1 MNSIRDILPKLQS
14 KAQEKF
20 LIILITT
27 IMVLCGKVNFTNLSR
42 YSEIHERTY
51 RRQYLR
57 SYNFIKSNA
66 QIIKQAIS
74 ASARQIIA
82 IDCSFVPKSGRATY
96 GIEYFWNGSAGS
108 AEKGLEISVVSI
120 VDVDAK
126 QGYALS
132 VQQTPP
138 ANPESETT
146 RIDRYLE
153 HLQATYPYL
162 PKSTHYVVNDGF
174 YSKIKWVDGV
184 TALNLDVIG
193 KLRCDA
199 DLRYVYTGE
208 QKPRGRK
215 RKYDGKVDLTD
226 VSRMT
231 FVAEIEPKLSLYT
244 VTVWSLRLKRKV
256 RLAYLMDKRNP
267 SRTGHILLFSTDINI
282 DAKDILTF
290 YKSRFQIEFIFRDAK
305 QFTGLADCQARD
317 FTKLDFHFN
326 ACLMAL
332 NLAKL
337 QAWQSHQSAHPDI
350 PFVFSMASYKRLALN
365 QHLLDRFISLLD
377 LEPTLIKS
385 HPNFHK
391 LCSYGVIAS

>member
-1 MNSIRDILPKLQS
+1 
-14 KAQEKF
+14 
-20 LIILITT
+20 
-27 IMVLCGKVNFTNLSR
+27 MVLCGRVNFTNLSR
-42 YSEIHERTY
+42 YSEINERTY
-51 RRQYLR
+51 RRQYSR
-57 SYNFIKSNA
+57 SYNFIRSNA
-66 QIIKQAIS
+66 QVIEKAIS
-74 ASARQIIA
+74 ASARQMIA
-82 IDCSFVPKSGRATY
+82 IDCSFVPKSGKATY

-138 ANPESETT
+138 ARPESETT

-162 PKSTHYVVNDGF
+162 PIAAHYVVNDGF

-184 TALNLDVIG
+184 KALNLDVIG

-199 DLRYVYTGE
+199 DLRYDYTGV

-231 FVAEIEPKLSLYT
+231 FVTEIEPKLHLYT
-244 VTVWSLRLKRKV
+244 VVVWSLSLKRKV
-256 RLAYLMDKRNP
+256 RLAYLLDSRNP
-267 SRTGHILLFSTDINI
+267 SRTGRILLFSTDINI

-317 FTKLDFHFN
+317 LTKLDFHFN
-326 ACLMAL
+326 ACLLAL
-332 NLAKL
+332 NLAKF
-337 QAWQSHQSAHPDI
+337 QAWQSHQFSHPET
-350 PFVFSMASYKRLALN
+350 PFIFSMASYKRLALN
-365 QHLLDRFISLLD
+365 RHLLERFISLLD
-377 LEPTLIKS
+377 LEPTAIKS

-391 LCSYGVIAS
+391 LCSYGVIAA